1 MQSMT
6 SAPTPAMVRAS
17 QAYQASSAHRNPR
30 EQEADIFRQAIG
42 ALRSARTQGLI
53 PQVRALADN
62 RRLWMSVIDLVSDP
76 TNSLPDG
83 LRASIIS
90 VGLAVQREMD
100 ADKPNFDFLI
110 GVNENIAAGLAG
122 NG

>member
-6 SAPTPAMVRAS
+6 RAA
-17 QAYQASSAHRNPR
+17 QAYKASSAHRNPR
-30 EQEADIFRQAIG
+30 EQEADVIRQTIG

-62 RRLWMSVIDLVSDP
+62 RRLWTAVMDLVSDP
-76 TNSLPDG
+76 TNSLPDH

-90 VGLAVQREMD
+90 VGIAVQREMD
-100 ADKPNFDFLI
+100 KDAPNFDFLI
-110 GVNENIAAGLAG
+110 GVNENIAAGLSSG
-122 NG
+122 R

>member
-1 MQSMT
+1 MQSM
-6 SAPTPAMVRAS
+6 MRAT
-17 QAYQASSAHRNPR
+17 QAYQASSAHRNLR
-30 EQEADIFRQAIG
+30 EQEADVIRQTIG

-53 PQVRALADN
+53 PQVKALADN
-62 RRLWMSVIDLVSDP
+62 RRLWMTVIDLVSDP
-76 TNSLPDG
+76 TNALPDN

-100 ADKPNFDFLI
+100 KERPNFDFLI

-122 NG
+122 RG